1 MDSYQRA
8 LDFLYSFIN
17 FEHKAL
23 DRYQASKI
31 DADRPRRLLAQLG
44 SPQNR
49 FPSIHI
55 AGTKGKGSVAAM
67 CAASLHAAGLRVGLY
82 TSPHLRDFRE
92 RIRVLTPDDPDGLI
106 SEEAFVTHIDRLRPY
121 IDQSPG
127 ITWFE
132 IVTIIAFLHFAES
145 NLDAAVV
152 EVGLGG
158 RLDATNVLMPEVS
171 VITSLSLDHTQ
182 LLGDTLA
189 QIAFEK
195 GGIIKPDVPVVSA
208 PQKPEALDKLVEIC
222 AERNA
227 PLTVVG
233 RDWLYESVHERANDH
248 DRRRL
253 IVLDGSNPDLI
264 PAGTTFS
271 IGLTGGHQVENAAV
285 ALATL
290 EKVRSRF
297 PSLDMAAL
305 QTGLATVHWD
315 GRLQLLQDGP
325 DRPAILLDS
334 AHNDDS
340 AARLVVALAEDFHY
354 RRLVLIFGAP
364 ADKNVAGML
373 ARLLPLTD
381 RVITTTANH
390 PRSATPEELADMVRS
405 AGRDALITHS
415 IAEATTAALDLA
427 GPGDLILAT
436 GSIIVVG
443 DLLNHWD
450 TLKSKHETYG

>member
-8 LDFLYSFIN
+8 LDFLYSYIN
-17 FEHKAL
+17 FEHKVL

-67 CAASLHAAGLRVGLY
+67 CAASLRAAGLRVGLY

-92 RIRVLTPDDPDGLI
+92 RIRVLTPDDSDGLI
-106 SEEAFVTHIDRLRPY
+106 SEEGFVTHIDRLRPY
-121 IDQSPG
+121 IEQSPG

-132 IVTIIAFLHFAES
+132 IVTIIAFLHFADS

-158 RLDATNVLMPEVS
+158 RLDATNVLMPDVS

-182 LLGDTLA
+182 LLGDTLS

-195 GGIIKPDVPVVSA
+195 GGIIKPGVPVVSA

-233 RDWLYESVHERANDH
+233 RDWRYESVHKRVNQH

-253 IVLDGSNPDLI
+253 IVLNGPDSDFI
-264 PAGTTFS
+264 TAGTSFTV
-271 IGLTGGHQVENAAV
+271 GLIGGHQVENAAV
-285 ALATL
+285 ALAAL
-290 EKVRSRF
+290 EKVRGRF
-297 PSLDMAAL
+297 PSLDMAAM
-305 QTGLATVHWD
+305 QAGLATVHWD
-315 GRLQLLQDGP
+315 GRLQVLQEGP
-325 DRPAILLDS
+325 NRPAVLLDS

-340 AARLVVALAEDFHY
+340 AARLVAALAEDFHY
-354 RRLVLIFGAP
+354 RRLILVFGAP

-373 ARLLPLTD
+373 SRLVPLAD
-381 RVITTTANH
+381 RVIVTTANH
-390 PRSATPEELADMVRS
+390 PRSAAPEELADMVRA
-405 AGRDALITHS
+405 AGREAHITHS
-415 IAEATTAALDLA
+415 IPEATTAALDLA
-427 GPGDLILAT
+427 EPGDMILAT

-450 TLKSKHETYG
+450 ALKSKHENYG